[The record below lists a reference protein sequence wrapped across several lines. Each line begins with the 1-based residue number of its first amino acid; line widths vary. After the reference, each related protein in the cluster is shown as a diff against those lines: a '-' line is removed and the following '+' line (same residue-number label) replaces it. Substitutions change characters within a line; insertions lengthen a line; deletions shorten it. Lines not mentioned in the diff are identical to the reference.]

1 LVCPFHEAAVLFWGS
16 PRIKNRQDIAPT
28 KGGIANNRWHL
39 ITMASMISLEDIT
52 KTYHLDTIEVPV
64 LKGINLSIE
73 EGEYVAI
80 MGASGSGKSTLMN
93 IIGCLDRPSSGQ
105 YFLAG
110 TDLTTLDDDELADI
124 RNQYIGFVFQQF
136 NLLPRLTSLA
146 NVMLPMIYADVD
158 KSQRIEQATDALVQV
173 GLKDR
178 IQNRPNQLSGG
189 QQQRV
194 AIARALVNH
203 PALVLADE
211 PTGAL
216 DSTTSE
222 EIMNLLT
229 ELNQQGTTI
238 AIVTHDANVAA
249 RTKRIIRMVDGVII
263 ESI

>member
-1 LVCPFHEAAVLFWGS
+1 
-16 PRIKNRQDIAPT
+16 
-28 KGGIANNRWHL
+28 
-39 ITMASMISLEDIT
+39 MASMISLEDIT
-52 KTYHLDTIEVPV
+52 KTYHLESLDVPV

-110 TDLTTLDDDELADI
+110 TDLNTLDDDELADI

-158 KSQRIEQATDALVQV
+158 KSQRIEQATEALVQV

-249 RTKRIIRMVDGVII
+249 RTKRIIRMVDGVIV
-263 ESI
+263 ESK